1 MFCSRRSLLEILNQ
15 VTRTRAPAPIRPK
28 HDTLPSLKKLKIS
41 ALWLRSYTRTD
52 TRPPENAPVLPVDL
66 AVRVCDNVKMKPG
79 IAAIC
84 AIAGFAI
91 CGGRAPAQFPDCA
104 HTIMEAQGACEQGAQ
119 EVYVVNDRTDGQ
131 VQVTIRAAF
140 VDASGT
146 TTSTDQVLTL
156 AAGEQRKLGCSLFA
170 PLPRYEWTLIGCQP
184 L

>member
-1 MFCSRRSLLEILNQ
+1 MTQQTES
-15 VTRTRAPAPIRPK
+15 
-28 HDTLPSLKKLKIS
+28 H
-41 ALWLRSYTRTD
+41 
-52 TRPPENAPVLPVDL
+52 ENAPVLSFDL
-66 AVRVCDNVKMKPG
+66 TVGVCDNVNMKPR

-84 AIAGFAI
+84 AIVAFATYV
-91 CGGRAPAQFPDCA
+91 GSAPAQFPDCA

-140 VDASGT
+140 VSAFGT
-146 TTSTDQVLTL
+146 TTSMDQVLTL

-170 PLPRYEWTLIGCQP
+170 PMPRYTWTLVDCQP

>member
-1 MFCSRRSLLEILNQ
+1 MTQQAESQ
-15 VTRTRAPAPIRPK
+15 
-28 HDTLPSLKKLKIS
+28 
-41 ALWLRSYTRTD
+41 
-52 TRPPENAPVLPVDL
+52 ENAPVLPFDL
-66 AVRVCDNVKMKPG
+66 DVRVCDNINMKPR

-84 AIAGFAI
+84 GIVAFAT

-131 VQVTIRAAF
+131 VQVTIRAAI
-140 VDASGT
+140 VDTPSLGT

-156 AAGEQRKLGCSLFA
+156 AAGEQRMLGCSLFA
-170 PLPRYEWTLIGCQP
+170 PLPRYTWTLVGCQP

>member
-1 MFCSRRSLLEILNQ
+1 
-15 VTRTRAPAPIRPK
+15 
-28 HDTLPSLKKLKIS
+28 
-41 ALWLRSYTRTD
+41 
-52 TRPPENAPVLPVDL
+52 
-66 AVRVCDNVKMKPG
+66 MKPR

-84 AIAGFAI
+84 AIVAFAT

-131 VQVTIRAAF
+131 VQVTIRVAM

-156 AAGEQRKLGCSLFA
+156 AAGEQRKLGCSLFS
-170 PLPRYEWTLIGCQP
+170 PLP
-184 L
+184 